1 MAQIKLFDTWTYAKE
16 IPEPFSKF
24 MKELKIRKTT
34 FEAEWLSQYN
44 DGKQAT
50 LHPATLYA
58 VLAVAKIYLRQFS
71 GAIGIQRGNNG
82 LLNFYCM
89 EYPKGGDT
97 YALIYNPISARM
109 HGSVVSD
116 QKAFSSLPAVSQ
128 KESDGQEILAMLVY
142 VSLEKEEAFYNLEFA
157 QNFVTLAKEM
167 QDGWPDPK
175 NALKAAFLC
184 CDNLY
189 RRMENV
195 SAYPNEEIPFDK
207 SQLDQDG
214 IEMLSP
220 LAVRSQLYAP
230 NTAIKGKF
238 EILGEEEKARS
249 WTLKELK
256 EVYGQNWDVPSQYR
270 NKIPAL
276 PEDMRVGEYAQDILS
291 AIVESPFRKF
301 MVTGDAGTGK
311 TTDAQI
317 IAQILGVPY
326 FALNCGPDTD
336 ENKLVVSIY
345 PNSRKQFR
353 EKIEMPTLKE
363 FVNAPGK
370 AVEKLG
376 GYLNENATQSEAF
389 RTLLE
394 RAAQAGYQKAKAE
407 GNYVM
412 QESEIITGCRM
423 PAVIEIMEA
432 SLITEPGTLGALN
445 RLLDDSKQIDLIYGE
460 TIVRDPNA
468 IIFITTNLNYVANRE
483 MDFSVI
489 SRMNK
494 VQHRKPLTAEELVDR
509 VMYRTGCREKDMLR
523 KMADMFIKMGEL
535 MKTEF
540 GKKGVCGYR
549 EFENWTIEY
558 MRLNNVI
565 KAAEDTVLSKLS
577 TDEEDRAL
585 IRASCMSLFQA
596 A

>member
-1 MAQIKLFDTWTYAKE
+1 MAQIKLFDTWTYGEE
-16 IPEPFSKF
+16 IPEPFHDF
-24 MKELKIRKTT
+24 MKMKGIRKTT
-34 FEAEWLSQYN
+34 FEKEWLSQYN

-50 LHPATLYA
+50 LHPATLKA
-58 VLAVAKIYLRQFS
+58 LLEVAKIYLRQS
-71 GAIGIQRGNNG
+71 SSAIGVQRGNNG
-82 LLNFYCM
+82 LMNFYCM
-89 EYPKGGDT
+89 EYEKHEKRHV
-97 YALIYNPISARM
+97 LIFNPVSARL
-109 HGSVVSD
+109 HGAVVSG
-116 QKAFSSLPAVSQ
+116 KEEFTALPTVAK
-128 KESDGQEILAMLVY
+128 KESDGEELFAMMVY
-142 VSLEKEEAFYNLEFA
+142 ISLEKEEAFYNLEFA
-157 QNFVTLAKEM
+157 QNFVNLTKEM
-167 QDGWPDPK
+167 QKGWPDPEV
-175 NALKAAFLC
+175 ALKAAFLC

-189 RRMENV
+189 RRMEN
-195 SAYPNEEIPFDK
+195 SRAYPNEEIPFDK
-207 SQLDQDG
+207 SQLDQEG
-214 IEMLSP
+214 IEMISP
-220 LAVRSQLYAP
+220 LAVRSKLYAP

-238 EILGEEEKARS
+238 KVLGEEEKAKS

-256 EVYGQNWDVPSQYR
+256 KIYGQNWDVPKKYR
-270 NKIPAL
+270 SKIPTL
-276 PEDMRVGEYAQDILS
+276 PEDMKVGEYAQDILS

-345 PNSRKQFR
+345 PNSRKKFQ
-353 EKIEMPTLKE
+353 EKIELPTLKE
-363 FVNAPGK
+363 FVNAPVT
-370 AVEKLG
+370 AVEKMG
-376 GYLNENATQSEAF
+376 GLLEGNETQRDAF
-389 RTLLE
+389 RILLE
-394 RAAQAGYQKAKAE
+394 TAAQVGYQKAKSE

-445 RLLDDSKQIDLIYGE
+445 RLLDDSKRIELLYGE

-494 VQHRKPLTAEELVDR
+494 VQHRKPLTAEQLVER
-509 VMYRTGCREKDMLR
+509 AMYRTGCREKDMLE
-523 KMADMFIKMGEL
+523 KMADMFVKMGEFVE
-535 MKTEF
+535 TEF
-540 GKKGVCGYR
+540 GRKGVCGYR

-558 MRLNNVI
+558 MRLNNVV
-565 KAAEDTVLSKLS
+565 KAAEDTVLAKLS
-577 TDEEDRAL
+577 NDEEDRAM